1 MIAINRDWQP
11 RVLLRVRA
19 AVAGRPTAQPV
30 YPQLR
35 KFQCVLAL
43 ALRVIRDLI
52 GRPRQVRNSP
62 LADIPMDSENV
73 GWTGSKVDGQS
84 DTIDPMP
91 TRRLPY
97 YGVTLNLTQGL
108 Q

>member
-1 MIAINRDWQP
+1 
-11 RVLLRVRA
+11 
-19 AVAGRPTAQPV
+19 
-30 YPQLR
+30 
-35 KFQCVLAL
+35 
-43 ALRVIRDLI
+43 
-52 GRPRQVRNSP
+52 
-62 LADIPMDSENV
+62 MDSENV